1 MARISIDTTGEIYGS
16 TVTIADLA
24 QYTPI
29 LSRDSD
35 CLTIYEVEEAMS
47 REWPWEIETWEYEY
61 LTGYSAKFKDGSI
74 IHVGAWAEGDE
85 R

>member
-1 MARISIDTTGEIYGS
+1 MARISIDTTGEIYGA

-47 REWPWEIETWEYEY
+47 REWPWEIETWNYEY
-61 LTGYSAKFKDGSI
+61 LTGYSAKFKDGSVTTLG
-74 IHVGAWAEGDE
+74 HE
-85 R
+85 

>member
-1 MARISIDTTGEIYGS
+1 MAKVTVDNTKQIFDSK
-16 TVTIADLA
+16 VTIADLA
-24 QYTPI
+24 RNTPI

-35 CLTIYEVEEAMS
+35 CLNIYEVEEAMS
-47 REWPWEIETWEYEY
+47 QEWQFEIESWEYEY

-74 IHVGAWAEGDE
+74 IHVGAWAEGNE

>member
-1 MARISIDTTGEIYGS
+1 MARISIDTTGQIYRS
-16 TVTIADLA
+16 TVTVADLA

-47 REWPWEIETWEYEY
+47 REWKWEIETWEYEY
-61 LTGYSAKFKDGSI
+61 LTGYSATFKDGSI
-74 IHVGAWAEGDE
+74 IHIGAWAEGDE

>member
-1 MARISIDTTGEIYGS
+1 MARISIDTTGEIYGA

-47 REWPWEIETWEYEY
+47 REWQWEIETWNYEY
-61 LTGYSAKFKDGSI
+61 LTGYSAKFKDGSVTTLG
-74 IHVGAWAEGDE
+74 HE
-85 R
+85 